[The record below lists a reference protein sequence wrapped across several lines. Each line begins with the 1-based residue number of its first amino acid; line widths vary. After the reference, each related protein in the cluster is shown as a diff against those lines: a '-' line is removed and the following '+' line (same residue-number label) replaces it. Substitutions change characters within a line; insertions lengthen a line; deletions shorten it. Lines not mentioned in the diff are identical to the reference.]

1 MKTNMG
7 WTDRILRILLS
18 VTVVILFCMQIISGT
33 LGIVLLVVAGVF
45 TLTAIA
51 GRCPLYLPFG
61 ISTRCEKKC

>member
-1 MKTNMG
+1 MKINMG

-18 VTVVILFCMQIISGT
+18 VVIAVLFYLQIISGN
-33 LGIVLLVVAGVF
+33 LGIVLLVLAGIF

-61 ISTRCEKKC
+61 ISTICCKKH